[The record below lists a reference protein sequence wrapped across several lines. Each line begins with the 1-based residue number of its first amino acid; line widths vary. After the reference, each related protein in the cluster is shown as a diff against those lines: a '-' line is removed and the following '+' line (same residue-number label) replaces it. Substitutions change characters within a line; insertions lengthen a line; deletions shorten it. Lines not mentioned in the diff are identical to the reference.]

1 MSRRKYRRRGRGKR
15 TRKQR
20 GGAQATDISSW
31 LKSVEKLS
39 ENNKHGPETRF
50 SEFKKPELTLPG
62 YSPSDAFN
70 LDTYAGMNKQSS
82 NPDLRQ
88 KGTYI
93 RDGLSPLFMIKS
105 DQGPTIAEF
114 TDYLKLS
121 SEQESELYNDSDTDN
136 DRFMK
141 YILDVEN
148 MLRSRT
154 NNKISSLQETKGDL
168 KIFWLINNLPETPVP
183 ISAELS

>member
-20 GGAQATDISSW
+20 GGALATDITGW
-31 LKSVEKLS
+31 LKSVEEISQK
-39 ENNKHGPETRF
+39 NYGPETRF

-70 LDTYAGMNKQSS
+70 LDRYAGMSKQTS

-93 RDGLSPLFMIKS
+93 RDGLSPLFMIKT
-105 DQGPTIAEF
+105 DQGPTIADF

-121 SEQESELYNDSDTDN
+121 SEQDSERYNDSDS

-148 MLRSRT
+148 MLRSGT